1 MKIEIKNR
9 WSGEIIF
16 STEAVSMR
24 VAVESAI
31 EAKANLSEANLSG
44 ANLSKANLSEADLS
58 GANLSWSKLCD
69 ACLHLAL
76 ITYRGETM
84 RIKFEKAKK

>member
-31 EAKANLSEANLSG
+31 EAKANLSWANLS
-44 ANLSKANLSEADLS
+44 NADLS
-58 GANLSWSKLCD
+58 KANLSWSKLCD